1 MHPITIAA
9 SHTVDAIIV
18 AALFVRG
25 RGSRSVGGLSSSG
38 QARVSEVLVDFKE
51 IGIAHWGNVFIAV

>member
-1 MHPITIAA
+1 M
-9 SHTVDAIIV
+9 
-18 AALFVRG
+18 
-25 RGSRSVGGLSSSG
+25 GGLSSSG

>member
-1 MHPITIAA
+1 M
-9 SHTVDAIIV
+9 DAIIV
-18 AALFVRG
+18 AALFIRG
-25 RGSRSVGGLSSSG
+25 RGSRAVGGRSSSG